1 MKPEAVDRI
10 PTVSVRAMLGSRI
23 GPAVATSLIVFLIIW
38 GLRSA
43 GLLQPLEL
51 AAYDWNIRL
60 QSPARISKPPV
71 VLLTI
76 TEQDILNQGR
86 WPISNAT
93 LAEVLERLEELSP
106 RVIGVDIYLDVEVP
120 PGREKLDEVLVAN
133 PRIITA
139 MKFPQGERPGVPPP
153 SVLKGSEQVGFTDM
167 LADPGGIVRRG
178 FLFMDDGAAVY
189 YSLALRL
196 ALLYLQQEGIG
207 PRADPDHPEFMRLG
221 ETTFFPFESSDG
233 GYAGADAGGYQFLL
247 DYRDQPESLPTI
259 TLTEFLAGEYDA
271 SIITDKIVL
280 IGVTADS
287 VKDEFFTPFSGSS
300 LHPHQIYGVALHGH
314 IVSQLLRAALDGEAP
329 YRVLK
334 DSYELFWILIWSV
347 LGGALGLLVRSTWRF
362 ALAVAAGAAL
372 IAFIGHEVFVR
383 GWWIPVIPPAIAWIA
398 SAGLVTAYVAS
409 RERRERT
416 QLMHLFSSRISPA
429 LAGEIWAHREEF
441 ADGGH
446 PRPQRLTATVFF
458 SDVVGFTSVSEG
470 LMPQALMDWLD
481 DYMGVMTPLVNDHGG
496 VVLRFIGDAIM
507 AVFGIP
513 IPRTSDEQIRQDATN
528 AVECALAMQQALA
541 EHNRRLEENRRPT
554 IGMRIGIL
562 TGPMVAGDLGS
573 ADRREYNVHGDTVNT
588 AARIEGF
595 KKELFVPD
603 HLQQPCRILIGDATR
618 NLLGEDFE
626 LEFIEKAKLRGKARE
641 IGIYR
646 VWGRRKS
653 LSKDA
658 DAPETLPR
666 VSGQR

>member
-1 MKPEAVDRI
+1 MEPEAVNRI
-10 PTVSVRAMLGSRI
+10 PTVSLRAILRSRI
-23 GPAVATSLIVFLIIW
+23 GPTVATSLVVFLIVW
-38 GLRSA
+38 GLRSV

-60 QSPARISKPPV
+60 QSPTALSSPPV
-71 VLLTI
+71 ALLTI

-86 WPISNAT
+86 WPISNGT
-93 LAEVLERLEELSP
+93 LATVLERLEEHSP
-106 RVIGVDIYLDVEVP
+106 RAVGVDIYLDVEVP
-120 PGREKLDEVLVAN
+120 PGREKLDEVLLAN
-133 PRIITA
+133 PHIITA

-153 SVLKGSEQVGFTDM
+153 SVLEGSEQVGFTDM

-178 FLFMDDGAAVY
+178 FLFMDDGASVY

-207 PRADPDHPEFMRLG
+207 PRADPEHPAFMRLG

-233 GYAGADAGGYQFLL
+233 GYSGADAGGYQFLL

-259 TLTEFLAGEYDA
+259 SLTDFLAGEYDP

-329 YRVLK
+329 YRVLT
-334 DSYELFWILIWSV
+334 DDYELLWILIWSV

-362 ALAVAAGAAL
+362 ALAVAAGAVL

-416 QLMHLFSSRISPA
+416 QLMHLFSSHISPV
-429 LAGEIWAHREEF
+429 LAGEIWARREEF

-470 LMPQALMDWLD
+470 LTPPALMDWLD
-481 DYMGVMTPLVNDHGG
+481 EYMGVMTPLVNDHGG

-513 IPRTSDEQIRQDATN
+513 IPRTNDEQIRQDAVN
-528 AVECALAMQQALA
+528 AVECALAMQHALA
-541 EHNRRLEENRRPT
+541 EHNRKLEEKGRPT

-595 KKELFVPD
+595 RKENFVPSPTE
-603 HLQQPCRILIGDATR
+603 QPCRILIGDATR
-618 NLLGEDFE
+618 DLLGDGYQ
-626 LEFIEKAKLRGKARE
+626 LEFIEKARLRGKARD

-646 VWGRRKS
+646 VWGHQTSGSDGAREPDTLARASGRR
-653 LSKDA
+653 
-658 DAPETLPR
+658 
-666 VSGQR
+666 